1 MLCVLFTEELQSLT
15 ITGIKIRAEVRVW
28 KFHQLLYGSCLML
41 IKLHLYNVNKHQLN
55 KHQLISI
62 VVCTYVSSLL

>member
-41 IKLHLYNVNKHQLN
+41 IKLHLYNVNKHVLSVN
-55 KHQLISI
+55 FH
-62 VVCTYVSSLL
+62 SSLYIC